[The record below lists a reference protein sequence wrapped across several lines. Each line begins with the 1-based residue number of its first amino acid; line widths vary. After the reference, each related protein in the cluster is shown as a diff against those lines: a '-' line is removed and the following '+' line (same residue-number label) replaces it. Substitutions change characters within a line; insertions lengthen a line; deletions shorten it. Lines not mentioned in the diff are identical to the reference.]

1 MSNEERNRRI
11 EWNQRGGRVIMG
23 WWKRKRI
30 GNGSEGMAFT
40 YRFRIPSVFF
50 RMSIEEDYEFKSKL
64 GEG

>member
-1 MSNEERNRRI
+1 
-11 EWNQRGGRVIMG
+11 MG

-40 YRFRIPSVFF
+40 YRFRIPSVVF
-50 RMSIEEDYEFKSKL
+50 RMSVEEDYEFKSKL